1 MSCKELHFSDL
12 DAQAHTYPRATVP
25 MLPVLSWSAL
35 RVFRQ
40 TARSRFL
47 QDDACFLRSG
57 RIALAHVFAALGI
70 GPNDQILLP
79 AYHCGSMVEPAMW
92 RDADLDFY
100 AIDAALNV
108 DLADIRRRLT
118 PRTKAIVATHYFGF
132 PQPAMAALRALCDE
146 TGVTLIEDCA
156 HAFLGDGSN
165 PALGHTGHF
174 AIASSIKFFPGTEGG
189 VLVANGRPLP
199 VQPRP
204 GSWRRELK
212 AAANILETAGS
223 YQRLGWPGRLL
234 NRLLQRETGTGNAA
248 VASGPATG
256 ATARPAPIWRWFVPD
271 DFGLAGSRVNRW
283 LLDHY
288 DTGRLVAQRRAHYQ
302 QLADALSGL
311 RHGKVLFPELPPG
324 VVPYVLPL
332 LIDDP
337 ARQFPILKQ
346 RALPIWRWDE
356 QIPTD
361 SAISQEY
368 RLHLLQLPVHQE
380 LTPQEIGQL
389 IDGFRAVLA

>member
-12 DAQAHTYPRATVP
+12 DALAHTYPRATVP
-25 MLPVLSWSAL
+25 MLPVLSWSAM
-35 RVFRQ
+35 RMFRQ
-40 TARSRFL
+40 PATSRFL
-47 QDDACFLRSG
+47 QADACFLRSG
-57 RIALAHVFAALGI
+57 RIALAHVFAALDI

-100 AIDAALNV
+100 AVDAALNL

-118 PRTKAIVATHYFGF
+118 PRTRAIVATHYFGF
-132 PQPAMAALRALCDE
+132 PQPSMAALRSLCDDA
-146 TGVTLIEDCA
+146 GVTLIEDCA
-156 HAFLGDGSN
+156 HAFLGDGQE
-165 PALGHTGHF
+165 PAFGYTGHF
-174 AIASSIKFFPGTEGG
+174 AIASSVKFFPGTEGG

-199 VQPRP
+199 VHPQA

-223 YQRLGWPGRLL
+223 YQRLGWPGRML
-234 NRLLQRETGTGNAA
+234 NRMLQRD
-248 VASGPATG
+248 SGPGPGVATVAG
-256 ATARPAPIWRWFVPD
+256 SSAAPSPVPAWRWFIPG
-271 DFGLAGSRVNRW
+271 DFDLAGSRVNRW

-288 DTGRLVAQRRAHYQ
+288 DTARLIARRRAHYR
-302 QLADALSGL
+302 QLAEALSGL
-311 RHGKVLFPELPPG
+311 RHGKVLFPELPSG

-332 LIDDP
+332 VIDDP

-361 SAISQEY
+361 SAISQQY

-380 LTPQEIGQL
+380 LTQEEIGQL